1 MHVFDMQCFQN
12 AAAYLATAI
21 SYERK
26 MFVES
31 TPVVHRFPRGRQ
43 SRKHL
48 PLQSVRPRE
57 RSVNARNP
65 Y

>member
-1 MHVFDMQCFQN
+1 MQCFQN
-12 AAAYLATAI
+12 AVAYFVTAV
-21 SYERK
+21 SYARK

-43 SRKHL
+43 SQKRL
-48 PLQSVRPRE
+48 LLQSVRPRE
-57 RSVNARNP
+57 MSVNARNP